1 MESKGAP
8 VTRSSYVPPLSSPAS
23 PPSRPPPT
31 NRFLYSARIH
41 AHALARCVYAEILV
55 FEVRAEIWK
64 FQKCSPAFL
73 IAAGIFQAHLEKRNY
88 QFITCRDQKI

>member
-8 VTRSSYVPPLSSPAS
+8 VTRSSYVPPLSP
-23 PPSRPPPT
+23 PPSPLAP
-31 NRFLYSARIH
+31 SANKSLSIFRAYTCTH
-41 AHALARCVYAEILV
+41 SPDVYAKILV

-73 IAAGIFQAHLEKRNY
+73 IAAGIFQTHLEKRNY